1 MPARSLSGWQ
11 IVTLIVAS
19 LAILAIAAVA
29 LILGKD
35 AVIALAV
42 ILVICIAFGSWVSGL
57 I

>member
-1 MPARSLSGWQ
+1 MASRPFSGWQ
-11 IVTLIVAS
+11 IVTLIVAC
-19 LAILAIAAVA
+19 LAIIAMAAVA
-29 LILGKD
+29 LILGKE